1 MFDKELGTQ
10 TRLPRKIDDIGFYV
24 FAMKQPDY
32 KMMLMSTYGKLVV
45 SEGQNENVHMVDV
58 LNANVTDN
66 HKQVHLNYTKIFSN
80 HYKFRGAG
88 DCHNKKR
95 HDDDY
100 VHGIYLENTWS
111 KTR

>member
-45 SEGQNENVHMVDV
+45 SEGQKQNVRVVYV
-58 LNANVTDN
+58 LNANSTRN
-66 HKQVHLNYTKIFSN
+66 CKKLCFKYNKIF
-80 HYKFRGAG
+80 
-88 DCHNKKR
+88 
-95 HDDDY
+95 
-100 VHGIYLENTWS
+100 
-111 KTR
+111 